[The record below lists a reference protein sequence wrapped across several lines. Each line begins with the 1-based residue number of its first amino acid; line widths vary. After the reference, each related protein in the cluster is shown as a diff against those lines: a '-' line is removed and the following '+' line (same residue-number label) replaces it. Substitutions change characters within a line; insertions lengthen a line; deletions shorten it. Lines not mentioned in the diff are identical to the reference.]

1 VTVETVAQ
9 KVRFIV
15 DKNGKRTHAV
25 LPIDEYEELFED
37 MHDAAV
43 VKKRRKE
50 GSISISEMK
59 KRLYGTEEVP
69 S

>member
-1 VTVETVAQ
+1 MTVETLS
-9 KVRFIV
+9 KKTKFLV
-15 DKNGKRTHAV
+15 DQDGKRTHAV
-25 LPIDEYEELFED
+25 LPIKDYEELLED
-37 MHDAAV
+37 MRDAAV
-43 VKKRRKE
+43 VIERRKE

>member
-1 VTVETVAQ
+1 M
-9 KVRFIV
+9 

-25 LPIDEYEELFED
+25 LPIKDYEELFED
-37 MHDAAV
+37 MRDAAV

-50 GSISISEMK
+50 GSVNISEMK
-59 KRLYGTEEVP
+59 KRLYETEEVP

>member
-1 VTVETVAQ
+1 MTTEEITR
-9 KVRFIV
+9 KVKFLV
-15 DKNGKRTHAV
+15 DGKGKRTHAV
-25 LPIDEYEELFED
+25 LPIAEYEELLED
-37 MHDAAV
+37 IHDAAV
-43 VKKRRKE
+43 VNQRRTE